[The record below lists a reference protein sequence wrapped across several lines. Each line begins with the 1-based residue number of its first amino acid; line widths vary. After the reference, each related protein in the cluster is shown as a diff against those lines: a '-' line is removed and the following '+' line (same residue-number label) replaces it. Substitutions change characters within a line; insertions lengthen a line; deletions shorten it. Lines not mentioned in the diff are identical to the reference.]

1 LTGNSPGDRLR
12 QFDFDSRVL
21 LFTPLLGVIGFV
33 YSLGQSAP
41 SGVHP
46 AHGKLPN
53 HGTEG

>member
-1 LTGNSPGDRLR
+1 
-12 QFDFDSRVL
+12 
-21 LFTPLLGVIGFV
+21 VIGFV